1 VPLVSP
7 GLPVAVA
14 EDPETARALASW
26 WVATYLMRM
35 GPVYASTLRRHGL
48 GTAVDAVLAANP
60 TQRTTDVPATAE
72 ALLDELTVRG
82 DAGSGRAA
90 VGCWHRAGADLPVLV
105 LPPRRPVAELEYA
118 LDVLRPIPPTGNGSP
133 KRDDSR
139 TCAKA
144 ARA

>member
-1 VPLVSP
+1 
-7 GLPVAVA
+7 
-14 EDPETARALASW
+14 
-26 WVATYLMRM
+26 MRM

-60 TQRTTDVPATAE
+60 TRRTTDVPATAE

-82 DAGSGRAA
+82 DAGSSRAA
-90 VGCWHRAGADLPVLV
+90 VDRWYRAGADLPVLV

-118 LDVLRPIPPTGNGSP
+118 LDVLRPIPPAGNGS
-133 KRDDSR
+133 R
-139 TCAKA
+139 TSAKV